1 MGWEGKLTN
10 KKYANLTRCSDAT
23 ATRDLVDLVAKGI
36 LRPDGSGGRSAGYE
50 LMSLLEL
57 DVTP

>member
-36 LRPDGSGGRSAGYE
+36 LRADGYGGRSVGYE
-50 LMSLLEL
+50 FISSPLA
-57 DVTP
+57 